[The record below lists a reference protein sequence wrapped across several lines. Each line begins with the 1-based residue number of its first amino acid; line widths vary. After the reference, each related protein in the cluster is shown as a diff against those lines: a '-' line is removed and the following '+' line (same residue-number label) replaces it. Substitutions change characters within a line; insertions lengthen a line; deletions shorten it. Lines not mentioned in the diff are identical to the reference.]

1 MRPPPARLAASPCG
15 QVKGTGARSR
25 PALGWGC
32 RSSGIAAQ
40 ALRLATP
47 PLGARSPCALSL
59 VPRSAQRS
67 RPLLIGRPFL
77 SAVAMCH
84 QVAVVSAVLGSRCAE
99 PRIADTTA
107 PFPCGRGRS
116 AASVPFVSQSLN
128 ARALPIFAALML
140 ATFPD
145 FAALNVETSGSASR
159 LCFSPCPSD
168 ASLQKAEVGRP
179 RDRRY
184 RAELSPRLPVFFGYR
199 GVLRCDEINF
209 LIKYL
214 NFFFHYP

>member
-15 QVKGTGARSR
+15 EVKGTGARSR

-59 VPRSAQRS
+59 VPHSAQRS

-77 SAVAMCH
+77 SAIAMCH
-84 QVAVVSAVLGSRCAE
+84 QVAVVSAVLGSSCAE
-99 PRIADTTA
+99 PRTADTTA

-140 ATFPD
+140 ATFRPT
-145 FAALNVETSGSASR
+145 AARPTEKSGSASR
-159 LCFSPCPSD
+159 LCFSPCPSA
-168 ASLQKAEVGRP
+168 ASLPKAEVGRL
-179 RDRRY
+179 RDLRQC
-184 RAELSPRLPVFFGYR
+184 AELSPSLPVSFGYR
-199 GVLRCDEINF
+199 DV
-209 LIKYL
+209 Y
-214 NFFFHYP
+214 

>member
-25 PALGWGC
+25 PAAWWGG

-47 PLGARSPCALSL
+47 PLRARSPCALSL

-67 RPLLIGRPFL
+67 RPIMIGRPFL
-77 SAVAMCH
+77 SAIAMCH
-84 QVAVVSAVLGSRCAE
+84 QVAAVSAILGSSCAE
-99 PRIADTTA
+99 PRTADPTA

-116 AASVPFVSQSLN
+116 AASVLFVSQSLN

-140 ATFPD
+140 ATFRPT
-145 FAALNVETSGSASR
+145 AARPTEKSGSASR
-159 LCFSPCPSD
+159 LCFSPCPSA
-168 ASLQKAEVGRP
+168 ASLPKAEVGRP
-179 RDRRY
+179 RDLRY

-199 GVLRCDEINF
+199 GVSPSA
-209 LIKYL
+209 Y
-214 NFFFHYP
+214 